1 MKRTL
6 KLLERAK
13 AYESYITSQ
22 IQSRSSL
29 YIDDLE
35 LLRNKARQQF
45 IELRVDSFS
54 SSHQSQQSNG
64 KMTAE
69 VALFEN
75 MLHKLALKYRFK
87 PMQTAQNQRYYT
99 R

>member
-1 MKRTL
+1 MIIFRL
-6 KLLERAK
+6 SSLHLQVD
-13 AYESYITSQ
+13 SVYITSQ

-45 IELRVDSFS
+45 IELRVDSFP
-54 SSHQSQQSNG
+54 SSHRSQQSNG

-69 VALFEN
+69 AALFEN

>member
-1 MKRTL
+1 MKKISR
-6 KLLERAK
+6 LLELAK

-22 IQSRSSL
+22 IQRRSSL
-29 YIDDLE
+29 YPDDLE

-45 IELRVDSFS
+45 IELRVDCFPLSP
-54 SSHQSQQSNG
+54 QLQQS
-64 KMTAE
+64 KKIMTAE
-69 VALFEN
+69 VALFED
-75 MLHKLALKYRFK
+75 MLHKIALKNRFK